1 MIQSESPKPGRKG
14 PFPLR
19 AVSRIFAPGSGP
31 PRQTRPAERSPVVD
45 WAYYIDGVRQ
55 PTRPS
60 SSEES
65 PGRGRAA
72 SAGDYAAA
80 LADARTRDD
89 AFVWLGLHEP
99 TLADLTDIA
108 AIFDLDEFA
117 VEDAVK
123 GGQRA
128 KLEQYGAMTFLVVR
142 TASYLDHPEHPAPGE
157 QPGEPAP
164 GRRWW
169 PGRRRE
175 NPPPAPRTETET
187 VRTGDLMMFV
197 GQHFIITVRHG
208 EVGALGPVRAEL
220 ERRPELLR
228 LGPWAVVYA
237 IVDRVVDTYIQ
248 ITSRL
253 EEDIDDVESQVFAR
267 HVHGRIARIYQI
279 KREVIEF
286 KRAVVPAQR
295 PLALLAEGRVGAMP
309 KEITRHF
316 RDVHDHLVRT
326 VEQVVSYDEMLNSIL
341 QARLAQVTVDQNND
355 MRKIASWAAIA
366 AVQTTIAGIYG
377 MNFDYMPELHWR
389 YAYGFVLL
397 FMFGTAIA
405 MYRLFRRSGWL

>member
-1 MIQSESPKPGRKG
+1 VIQSEPPKPGRKAA
-14 PFPLR
+14 FPLR
-19 AVSRIFAPGSGP
+19 AVSRIFTPGVTP
-31 PRQTRPAERSPVVD
+31 PRQTTPASRSPVVD
-45 WAYYIDGVRQ
+45 WGYYIDGVRQ
-55 PTRPS
+55 PPERTPS
-60 SSEES
+60 GAEGAEGA
-65 PGRGRAA
+65 PRW
-72 SAGDYAAA
+72 DYAAA

-89 AFVWLGLHEP
+89 AFVWLGLYEP
-99 TLADLTDIA
+99 TPADLADIA
-108 AIFDLDEFA
+108 AVFELDEFA
-117 VEDAVK
+117 VEDAGK

-142 TASYLDHPEHPAPGE
+142 TASYIEHPEPSEPDAPIV
-157 QPGEPAP
+157 ARP
-164 GRRWW
+164 GRVHAR
-169 PGRRRE
+169 PG
-175 NPPPAPRTETET
+175 ATSGPRPETET

-197 GQHFIITVRHG
+197 GRHFIITVRHG
-208 EVGALGPVRAEL
+208 EVGALGPVRADL

-237 IVDRVVDTYIQ
+237 IVDRVVDTYIH
-248 ITSRL
+248 ITARL

-279 KREVIEF
+279 KREVLEF

-295 PLALLAEGRVGAMP
+295 PLALLAEARVGAMP

-377 MNFDYMPELHWR
+377 MNFDYMPEIHWR
-389 YAYGFVLL
+389 FGYGFVLL
-397 FMFGTAIA
+397 VMFGAAIA